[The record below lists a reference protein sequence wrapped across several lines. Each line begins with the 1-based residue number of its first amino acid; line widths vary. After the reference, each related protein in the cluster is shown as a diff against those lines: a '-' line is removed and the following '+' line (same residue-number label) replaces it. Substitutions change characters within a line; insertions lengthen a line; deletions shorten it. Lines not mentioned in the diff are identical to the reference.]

1 MRLVHGVVS
10 AAAGSKRIHRAWIVA
25 GATFLT
31 LIAAAAFR
39 STTGVMLE
47 PLEAEFGW
55 TRSTTS
61 TAVSLN
67 LLFYGVTA
75 PFAAALMER
84 FSLRRVVAGALSL
97 VAIGTA
103 LTTVMT
109 EAWQLIVLWGALV
122 GFGTGCLALV
132 FGATVANRW
141 FAHRRGLVTGVFSAA
156 YATGQLIFLPM
167 IGHIVVHDGWRTAS
181 LVVGAF
187 AAVMVP
193 VTFAMLRDRPS
204 DVGLLPYG
212 ATEEVPAGPA
222 APATARG
229 AIGVLVWSMRS
240 RPFWVLAG
248 AFFVCGWSTNGLIG
262 THFVS
267 AAHDHGMPVETA
279 ASLLAIV
286 GIFDFIGT
294 IASGWLT
301 DRVSS
306 VWLLFAYYGLRG
318 LALLSVPTVLH
329 DTIDLPLLFFIV
341 FYGLD
346 WIATVPPTVQ
356 LCRDHFGLSRSAS
369 VYGWVFASH
378 MIGAAIAAVYGG
390 WVRQVTGSYTLAW
403 YTAAVLCIV
412 AALAV
417 LTMRRMPT
425 LAQRESA
432 VDDAT
437 AA

>member
-1 MRLVHGVVS
+1 MQLPRTW
-10 AAAGSKRIHRAWIVA
+10 HRAWTVA
-25 GATFLT
+25 AATFAT

-47 PLEAEFGW
+47 PLEAEFEW
-55 TRSTTS
+55 TRATTS
-61 TAVSLN
+61 AAVSLN
-67 LLFYGVTA
+67 LLFYGLTA

-84 FSLRRVVAGALSL
+84 FSLRRVVAGALVL
-97 VAIGTA
+97 VTVGTM

-109 EAWQLIVLWGALV
+109 QSWQLIVLWGVLV

-141 FAHRRGLVTGVFSAA
+141 FAERRGLVTGVFSAA
-156 YATGQLIFLPM
+156 YATGQLIFLPLM
-167 IGHIVVHDGWRTAS
+167 SHLVTHQGWRQAS
-181 LVVGAF
+181 TVVGAF

-193 VTFAMLRDRPS
+193 VTFALLRDRPS

-212 ATEEVPAGPA
+212 ATQPPVETGPA
-222 APATARG
+222 APASARG
-229 AIGVLVWSMRS
+229 ALRVLRECLTSG
-240 RPFWVLAG
+240 PFWVLAG

-262 THFVS
+262 THFVP

-279 ASLLAIV
+279 ASLLALV
-286 GIFDFIGT
+286 GVFDFVGT

-318 LALLSVPTVLH
+318 VALVSVPTVLH
-329 DTIDLPLLFFIV
+329 ATIDPPLLFFVV

-356 LCRDHFGLSRSAS
+356 LCREYFGLSRSAS

-378 MIGAAIAAVYGG
+378 MVGASAAAVFGG
-390 WVRQVTGSYTLAW
+390 WVRQATGSYTIVW
-403 YTAAVLCIV
+403 YTAAILCLV

-417 LTMRRMPT
+417 LTLRRMPT
-425 LAQRESA
+425 LARHEQPARL
-432 VDDAT
+432 T
-437 AA
+437 